1 MLKTKTITKNKILLP
16 IISFILIIG
25 TWELLDCVLNI
36 NNLILPSPRQIFL
49 AIINNIPLLLQ
60 ETGITTLEAIIGF
73 VIGFLFAYFFASLF
87 VFSASTK
94 NALYPYAIALKAT
107 PIFALG
113 PILVVW
119 FGTGIFSKIIMSALV
134 CFFPILVNLVK
145 GFTSIDSN
153 TLDLFKTLEASRL
166 QIFKKLRIPSSNSYL
181 FPALKIASTMAIIGA
196 TIAEFIGAS
205 HGIGYLIVNSSYY
218 LNIDLMFASI
228 IMISI
233 VGILLFYLIEYIER
247 KIVFW
252 EIN

>member
-1 MLKTKTITKNKILLP
+1 MHKTQIITKNKILLP
-16 IISFILIIG
+16 IISFILILG
-25 TWELLDCVLNI
+25 TWELLDWILDI
-36 NNLILPSPRQIFL
+36 NNLILPSPHQIFF
-49 AIINNIPLLLQ
+49 AIINNLPLLLQ

-73 VIGFLFAYFFASLF
+73 VIGFGCAYFFASLF

-145 GFTSIDSN
+145 GFTSVDSN
-153 TLDLFKTLEASRL
+153 TLDLFKTLGASKL

-181 FPALKIASTMAIIGA
+181 FPALKISSTMAIIGA

-218 LNIDLMFASI
+218 LNTDVMFASI
-228 IMISI
+228 LMISI
-233 VGILLFYLIEYIER
+233 VGILFFYLIELVE
-247 KIVFW
+247 KQIVFW